1 MAVDLRH
8 AGCSDWLKAGFVSSC
23 VWQDAFLSLV
33 RVLKVIGWE
42 YVRKSYSNIEK
53 EQNGLKHA
61 IEIGEKRQKW
71 QVKLAMVLGFNLC
84 TCARAEYGR
93 CADYRV
99 LKRMRSL
106 TCLQKVKV
114 EVCCAKINNVNC
126 RMNVAEHCNG
136 AIYISARQYGRQL
149 PVPVTFLGYC
159 LLKAKC
165 PIMLL

>member
-1 MAVDLRH
+1 MALATKVWADSRGFKACRLLRL
-8 AGCSDWLKAGFVSSC
+8 AEGWICIIMCLARCLPESRESFEGD
-23 VWQDAFLSLV
+23 
-33 RVLKVIGWE
+33 RVG
-42 YVRKSYSNIEK
+42 VRKEILLEYRE
-53 EQNGLKHA
+53 GLKWAQHA

-99 LKRMRSL
+99 LKRMRSR

-114 EVCCAKINNVNC
+114 EVCCAKVNNVNC

-136 AIYISARQYGRQL
+136 AIYISARHCMADSCQCR
-149 PVPVTFLGYC
+149 
-159 LLKAKC
+159 
-165 PIMLL
+165 